1 MNYDENDYL
10 PRLADEKLK
19 KYLKVFGAVSVEGPK
34 WCGKTWTSSKFAKS
48 AVYLDEDEFFDKAS
62 LNLDLVLNEKY
73 PELVDEWTK
82 IPKI

>member
-48 AVYLDEDEFFDKAS
+48 VVY
-62 LNLDLVLNEKY
+62 
-73 PELVDEWTK
+73 
-82 IPKI
+82 